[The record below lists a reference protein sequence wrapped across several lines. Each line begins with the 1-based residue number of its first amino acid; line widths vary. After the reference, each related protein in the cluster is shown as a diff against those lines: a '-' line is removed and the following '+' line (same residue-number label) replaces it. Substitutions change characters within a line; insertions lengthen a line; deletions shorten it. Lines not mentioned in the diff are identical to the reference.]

1 MVRRL
6 YHKYLDSSPAL
17 QRIKLIRRRFRAAY
31 RVLINNKEEL
41 DSYER
46 AFERHKSRYDL
57 TPDELHNARK
67 HGFYP
72 RSYLIYDFKKWGMA
86 QFLAERDFHKLDF
99 RERGLSPATIDK
111 RNLPLLLQNNAH
123 YLPSLNIAIDKGRV
137 QYIIENGSYQEGD
150 FDLEELLQSYLKKYA
165 KLIVKPISLCGGRGI
180 FTIANTISE
189 DTIKRIEKEGNA
201 IINNVLINEEYAYRI
216 NPSSLNT
223 IRITFFKT
231 NNGSIRAFRM
241 FHRFGASSDTY
252 VDNTSAGGVAA
263 IINQETGELQQ
274 AYTLQRR
281 KIDIDTHP
289 TTGEQVTGLMIPD
302 WSSKK
307 SAIEDLLKEINYLE
321 YGGLDIAFTTEGLK
335 IIEINR
341 YPALR
346 SMQATVPALIDEEFV
361 EFLRLRGF
369 DKLKTSKLP

>member
-1 MVRRL
+1 M
-6 YHKYLDSSPAL
+6 
-17 QRIKLIRRRFRAAY
+17 
-31 RVLINNKEEL
+31 INNKEEL

-223 IRITFFKT
+223 IRVIFFKT
-231 NNGSIRAFRM
+231 KKGVLKPISM
-241 FHRFGASSDTY
+241 VHRFGSTANTC
-252 VDNTSAGGVAA
+252 VDNTSAGGVVAGVD
-263 IINQETGELQQ
+263 IETGGLKH
-274 AYTLQRR
+274 AYTLER
-281 KIDIDTHP
+281 KRNDLDTHP
-289 TTGEQVTGLMIPD
+289 LTREKINGLIIPD

-307 SAIEDLLKEINYLE
+307 RAIDDLLQEINYLE
-321 YGGLDIAFTTEGLK
+321 YGGLDVAFTTEGFK
-335 IIEINR
+335 IIEINKK
-341 YPALR
+341 PDFQGIQHLA
-346 SMQATVPALIDEEFV
+346 PALINEEFV

-369 DKLKTSKLP
+369 QKPNAIQPEKE